1 MSGDDRRHQ
10 LIEVAIDLFSRK
22 GFSGTTTKEIAAAA
36 GVTEAMIF
44 RHFATKQDFYK
55 AILDYKCAAP
65 SAKDWL
71 AEAQVF
77 MDSDDD
83 AGLFRFIV
91 SKIVAF
97 DRDET
102 KFARLLVHAAL
113 EGHELAIMHHN
124 QLAMP
129 IGEKFKAYIARRQ
142 QAGAIRG
149 DDPGTVIL
157 ALAGI
162 AQYYATQKYVYHN
175 GNLPYDDEK
184 VIEGML
190 NILLEGLVRNNE
202 ASGLRPRSG
211 RTSARRKLTLASL
224 ATTLLLAISACAPKQ
239 TVQAVSPE
247 ATKPVTVHTAQAETR
262 QVPASFEETGTFIA
276 DEISDI
282 APPVAGR
289 ILSTP
294 VDIGAQVK
302 QGQIICELDHRDAQ
316 LKLDQARA
324 QLAEATATV
333 RQAESRIG
341 IRGAGSRPA
350 VGSAGEV
357 LSDVFDP
364 AKVPEVAGALA
375 NYQSAQASAKMA
387 AADAQRYANLV
398 ATGDV
403 SKSAY
408 EKARTQQ
415 ETADAQA
422 NAARQQYEAAAN
434 GARQQYEMIST
445 SQATLDSVKAQL
457 AQAEKGLADTTI
469 RAPFDGYITA
479 RPVAAGEYVALTN
492 KIATIVRIGTLKLD
506 LQTPEQRAAI
516 AHLGDKVTAR
526 VAAYPDRDFVGKVI
540 AINQSV
546 DPNSRI
552 FILEARFDNPD
563 MALKPGMFAN
573 ARVLQPGSMPA
584 VFVPRQAVVRDKTTD
599 SNQSF
604 AISDGKARLRV
615 VQIGET
621 AGDYVRVIS
630 GIAAGETVAL
640 DKQNELYDGAPVSCG
655 VGGSACPGEQSSPVR
670 TPVSAR

>member
-1 MSGDDRRHQ
+1 MPPETPHSRMSGEDRRHQ

-22 GFSGTTTKEIAAAA
+22 GFGGTTTKEIAAAA

-55 AILDYKCAAP
+55 AILDYKCALP
-65 SAKDWL
+65 SAEDWL
-71 AEAQVF
+71 AEAQAF

-83 AGLFRFIV
+83 EGLFRFIV

-113 EGHELAIMHHN
+113 EGHELAIMHNN

-162 AQYYATQKYVYHN
+162 AQYYATQKYVYQN
-175 GNLPYDDEK
+175 GNLPYEDEK

-190 NILLEGLVRNNE
+190 QILLNGLVG
-202 ASGLRPRSG
+202 SGLPPR
-211 RTSARRKLTLASL
+211 RRASARRKLALIPVALAML
-224 ATTLLLAISACAPKQ
+224 ATLSACGSKQ
-239 TVQAVSPE
+239 TVQASNPE
-247 ATKPVTVHTAQAETR
+247 AAKPVAVRTAQAETR
-262 QVPASFEETGTFIA
+262 QVPASFEETGSFIA

-302 QGQIICELDHRDAQ
+302 QGQVICELDHRDAQ

-324 QLAEATATV
+324 QLAEATASV
-333 RQAESRIG
+333 RQAQSRIG
-341 IRGAGSRPA
+341 LRGAGSRPA

-357 LSDVFDP
+357 LSDTFDA

-422 NAARQQYEAAAN
+422 NAARQQYEAASN
-434 GARQQYEMIST
+434 GARQQFEMIST
-445 SQATLDSVKAQL
+445 SQASLDGVKAQL

-526 VAAYPDRDFVGKVI
+526 IAAYPDRDFVGKVI

-563 MALKPGMFAN
+563 MALKPGMFAT

-621 AGDYVRVIS
+621 VGDSVRVIA
-630 GIAAGETVAL
+630 GIAAGDTVAL
-640 DKQNELYDGAPVSCG
+640 NKQNELYDGAPVST
-655 VGGSACPGEQSSPVR
+655 R
-670 TPVSAR
+670 